1 MQIPDVPP
9 QLLSALVEAVAGQ
22 RLALVGGVVRDLL
35 LHRHHQDPW
44 RGLPDLDLVVEGRA
58 ADLVERL
65 PKALE
70 QHLCQAVPLRQ
81 QQHGRYGTVAV
92 ELQLPPELG
101 GTWLLDLASA
111 RQEVYPRPCE
121 NPLVSPGSLEQDLAR
136 RDFSVNAMALV
147 LPDGAASEPQLLD
160 PHGGQHDLAA
170 RQLRFLHHHSLRDDP
185 TRLLRA
191 ARYAARL
198 GFGLA
203 PDALQ
208 QAASTL
214 EAWPW
219 PWRPGDPPQLA
230 PPALATRLRMELELL
245 LEREPWRP
253 ALAAL
258 QAWGGLTLLDPALQT
273 DHLWRWRL
281 VWAGRLGVPPLLAL
295 VAGAADPLGLAQRLQ
310 LPHGQQVQLRQWLA
324 LRQALARLEEGGSP
338 RPDRPSAW
346 CAFLEQPGFSP
357 QAVLLALLTGVQ
369 PRRPLLRWWLA
380 WRHVRSPQDGL
391 ALMREGWAP
400 GEALGSEMRRRRSEL
415 LDGSVSVEGSVQ
427 A

>member
-1 MQIPDVPP
+1 
-9 QLLSALVEAVAGQ
+9 
-22 RLALVGGVVRDLL
+22 
-35 LHRHHQDPW
+35 
-44 RGLPDLDLVVEGRA
+44 LPDLDLVVEGRA

-65 PKALE
+65 PQALE
-70 QHLCQAVPLRQ
+70 HHLGVPVPLRQ
-81 QQHGRYGTVAV
+81 QPHGRYGTVAV
-92 ELQLPPELG
+92 ELQLPPDKG

-111 RQEVYPRPCE
+111 RQEEYSSPGD
-121 NPLVSPGSLEQDLAR
+121 NPQVSPGSLELDLAR
-136 RDFSVNAMALV
+136 RDLTVNAMALV
-147 LPDGAASEPQLLD
+147 LPRGGASEPQLLD
-160 PHGGQHDLAA
+160 PHGGQIDLAA
-170 RQLRFLHHHSLRDDP
+170 RQLRFLHPHSLRDDP

-198 GFGLA
+198 GFDLA
-203 PDALQ
+203 PDTLH

-214 EAWPW
+214 QAWPW
-219 PWRPGDPPQLA
+219 AWHLGEDPALA
-230 PPALATRLRMELELL
+230 PPALGTRLRMELELL
-245 LEREPWRP
+245 LEREPWRQ
-253 ALAAL
+253 AFSNL
-258 QAWGGLTLLDPALQT
+258 QACGGLTFVDPALQA
-273 DHLWRWRL
+273 DHRWCWRL

-295 VAGAADPLGLAQRLQ
+295 IVGAADPNGLAQRLQ

-324 LRQALARLEEGGSP
+324 LRQALARLEDGGSP

-346 CAFLEQPGFSP
+346 CALLEQPGFSP
-357 QAVLLALLTGVQ
+357 QAVVLALLTGVQ

>member
-1 MQIPDVPP
+1 
-9 QLLSALVEAVAGQ
+9 
-22 RLALVGGVVRDLL
+22 
-35 LHRHHQDPW
+35 
-44 RGLPDLDLVVEGRA
+44 
-58 ADLVERL
+58 
-65 PKALE
+65 
-70 QHLCQAVPLRQ
+70 
-81 QQHGRYGTVAV
+81 
-92 ELQLPPELG
+92 
-101 GTWLLDLASA
+101 
-111 RQEVYPRPCE
+111 
-121 NPLVSPGSLEQDLAR
+121 
-136 RDFSVNAMALV
+136 
-147 LPDGAASEPQLLD
+147 
-160 PHGGQHDLAA
+160 
-170 RQLRFLHHHSLRDDP
+170 
-185 TRLLRA
+185 
-191 ARYAARL
+191 
-198 GFGLA
+198 
-203 PDALQ
+203 
-208 QAASTL
+208 
-214 EAWPW
+214 
-219 PWRPGDPPQLA
+219 
-230 PPALATRLRMELELL
+230 MELELL